1 MVTENIYYELIFL
14 FQIACNFF
22 SNCNWIFQNIMN
34 SAMRYCTNKNIANV
48 NCSMISLHLFFWW
61 FSFFK
66 SFKMYWKKSTMTNMF
81 LLQNNCLKSIT
92 WQKEMGYIWS
102 LYLKKIGRCHFYL
115 KKIEI
120 AYYIKRNVFF
130 R

>member
-1 MVTENIYYELIFL
+1 MVTENIYYELNFL

-61 FSFFK
+61 FFFSSLLRCIERNRRWRTCFYCK
-66 SFKMYWKKSTMTNMF
+66 IIALNRLFDKKKWATF
-81 LLQNNCLKSIT
+81 
-92 WQKEMGYIWS
+92 EVYI
-102 LYLKKIGRCHFYL
+102 LKKIGRCHFYF
-115 KKIEI
+115 KKIKI
-120 AYYIKRNVFF
+120 AYYIKRNVFL
-130 R
+130 